1 MTTFAVRIGRIHL
14 RNGAELRVHDFAAQR
29 KSEAAAALAEY
40 RDHAETVP
48 AGCPDMVGYVQI
60 AWDRNGGWAMGYKTS
75 TRSPLHEED
84 LARFVADR
92 LRAATTERA
101 TLRTLS
107 GPSRT

>member
-1 MTTFAVRIGRIHL
+1 MTTFAVRIGRIKL
-14 RNGAELRVHDFAAQR
+14 RSGAEVRLHDFAAQR
-29 KSEAAAALAEY
+29 KSEAAAAIAEY
-40 RDHAETVP
+40 QSHAEAVP

-60 AWDRNGGWAMGYKTS
+60 AWDRNGGWSMGYKTS
-75 TRSPLHEED
+75 VRSPLHEED

-107 GPSRT
+107 GPPRT